1 MHRLQV
7 VWLPV
12 FLASTSLATVAP
24 PPSPSPSPSPSTRV
38 YIDYRWGDGEGAPPV
53 PLPSPPPPL
62 PGVAALAPGAAP
74 VAPDDHRILDDHLLA
89 GAVDT
94 RSWLEPQLLRRH
106 HAQRRRAIHLE
117 RATSGGARRNVHP
130 GYD

>member
-1 MHRLQV
+1 MLCLRRRGRHAA
-7 VWLPV
+7 
-12 FLASTSLATVAP
+12 LAAA
-24 PPSPSPSPSPSTRV
+24 
-38 YIDYRWGDGEGAPPV
+38 
-53 PLPSPPPPL
+53 
-62 PGVAALAPGAAP
+62 AALAPAAAAL
-74 VAPDDHRILDDHLLA
+74 APAADGSDDRILDDHLLRR
-89 GAVDT
+89 VFSVCL